1 VAVSPWV
8 TLAVGGFQPPVAP
21 GTALIPL
28 FHIGAGMLCHWKVE
42 TTRSEFDHNR
52 TDRAAHSDSLCTIGE
67 CMKAD
72 RWFALT
78 RWWSRGDSNCRSSFW
93 FLALAK
99 GSRSDTQKNRLASCT
114 SAAKIALILLRE
126 AVTLLTDTTND
137 VRRRFKA

>member
-1 VAVSPWV
+1 MAVSLGAGYPWV
-8 TLAVGGFQPPVAP
+8 TPAVGGFQPPVAP

-52 TDRAAHSDSLCTIGE
+52 TERAAHSDSLCTIGE

-78 RWWSRGDSNCRSSFW
+78 RWWSGGDSNRRSS
-93 FLALAK
+93 LALPLLKK
-99 GSRSDTQKNRLASCT
+99 GRSPATFGQNLPTGSLGEQFSDLLQRSDRAET
-114 SAAKIALILLRE
+114 SSLS
-126 AVTLLTDTTND
+126 
-137 VRRRFKA
+137 

>member
-1 VAVSPWV
+1 MAVSLGAGYPWV

-78 RWWSRGDSNCRSSFW
+78 RWWTGGGFEPPVL
-93 FLALAK
+93 FAL
-99 GSRSDTQKNRLASCT
+99 G
-114 SAAKIALILLRE
+114 IFRE
-126 AVTLLTDTTND
+126 GL
-137 VRRRFKA
+137 